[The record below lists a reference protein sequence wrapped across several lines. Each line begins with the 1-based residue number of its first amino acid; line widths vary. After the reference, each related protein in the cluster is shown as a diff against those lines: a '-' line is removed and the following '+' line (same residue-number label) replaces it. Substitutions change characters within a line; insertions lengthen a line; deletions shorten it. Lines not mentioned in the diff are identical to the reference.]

1 MYIMMAE
8 KSGYYRINES
18 NDQYTYLDTKWDYQ
32 TKTYTATLPETVNDQ
47 KSLLGQTMTMAS

>member
-8 KSGYYRINES
+8 RVVTIVQRTD
-18 NDQYTYLDTKWDYQ
+18 DQYTFTWIQNGDYQ

-47 KSLLGQTMTMAS
+47 KSLCLGRL